1 MQDGGFRK
9 MHYSAMAAL
18 MEDIGLWV
26 KPVGSQELVHRVIP
40 RDCEGGWRGDVGHGG
55 DAHPGGSAIGHYRL
69 FLHVDAKEG
78 DVIGTVDGEEALFPI
93 KHSGRRVLVC

>member
-1 MQDGGFRK
+1 
-9 MHYSAMAAL
+9 
-18 MEDIGLWV
+18 MEDTGLWV

-40 RDCEGGWRGDVGHGG
+40 RGCVGVRRGDVGHGG
-55 DAHPGGSAIGHYRL
+55 DAHPGGSAFGHYRL

-93 KHSGRRVLVC
+93 KYSKRRALAC